1 MKRLRP
7 SLVRRLTLAFALSQA
22 VAVTV
27 ILAALLP
34 LERFT
39 EETLGPSIATSIIK
53 YDLAVERGQL
63 VLHRDAHLK
72 RLEARSPELWYLIR
86 QGGQEIDFGPIP
98 ADVRELVHTPLA
110 TVTMADFKRRDAKGP
125 LAIGS
130 LIEDET
136 EIGNVLIAAGG
147 IDPAAVTWMMWFRTL
162 MGEQLYLLPLILS
175 ILTFIGGLAAIP
187 IVLRSLRP
195 TARAA
200 AELDGSDLQRR
211 IPEQGVVKELV
222 PIVRAFNAALDR
234 LSDAFERRRRF
245 IADVAHELR
254 TPLAVL
260 NMHVEDL
267 PLNGTK
273 PDLQRTVFRLGQMVG
288 QMLDAERL
296 VLAGRKHERVDL
308 VQLAREAIAHV
319 APLVIS
325 NGYTPAFTSDV
336 ESFVIDGDSHAIS
349 RAISNL
355 LGNAIAHGGG
365 SGTIEVRVKSDGAV
379 EVCDEGPGVPFEARE
394 RIFEPFHRERWDK
407 DGCGL
412 GLHLVREIMNAHGGT
427 ARVVTNGGGAV
438 FRLEFSRQRPNIANP
453 ESEAIRSV

>member
-1 MKRLRP
+1 MKGLRP
-7 SLVRRLTLAFALSQA
+7 SLVRRLTVAFALSQA
-22 VAVTV
+22 
-27 ILAALLP
+27 LAATVFLAVLLP
-34 LERFT
+34 LQRFT
-39 EETLGPSIATSIIK
+39 EDTLGPSIATAIIK
-53 YDLAVERGQL
+53 YDLATDHGKL
-63 VLHRDAHLK
+63 VLRRDAHLTT
-72 RLEARSPELWYLIR
+72 LESRSPHLWYLIR
-86 QGGQEIDFGPIP
+86 RGDQEIAYGPIP
-98 ADVRELVHTPLA
+98 ADVRLLVQTPLA
-110 TVTMADFKRRDAKGP
+110 TVKMADFKRIDAKGP
-125 LAIGS
+125 EAIGS
-130 LIEDET
+130 LIEED
-136 EIGNVLIAAGG
+136 VAASHVVIAAGG
-147 IDPAAVTWMMWFRTL
+147 IDPSAVTLTMWFRTL
-162 MGEQLYLLPLILS
+162 IGEGLFLIPLVVS
-175 ILTFIGGLAAIP
+175 VLTFLGGLTAIP

-211 IPEQGVVKELV
+211 LPEQGVVKELV

-260 NMHVEDL
+260 NMHVESL

-273 PDLQRTVFRLGQMVG
+273 ADLQRTVFRLGEMVG
-288 QMLDAERL
+288 QMLDVERL
-296 VLAGRKHERVDL
+296 ILAGRKHELVDL
-308 VQLAREAIAHV
+308 VQIAREAIAHV

-325 NGYTPAFTSDV
+325 NGYTPAFASEVD
-336 ESFVIDGDSHAIS
+336 SLVIDGDRHAIA

-365 SGTIEVRVKSDGAV
+365 AGTIEVRVKADGAV

-427 ARVVTNGGGAV
+427 ARVVGEEGGAV
-438 FRLEFSRQRPNIANP
+438 FRLEFSRP
-453 ESEAIRSV
+453 S